1 MRKNSEP
8 NGASNS
14 RVVEGFAQ
22 HITTSEKKV
31 EVNYGVDGIT
41 DRARQMAL
49 ELGKAIN
56 GSTQEEKDRGL
67 FGFQEI
73 YEKEFTDLNYT
84 VVSIEELNQ
93 YLNVDSKKVAFVEL
107 SYDIKDAVALTMI
120 ANGGRY
126 ESNLNASLKAANGVD
141 VESAVGI
148 NGGLLAG
155 LGEEM
160 INSAIFNPDVV
171 NVLYGFQAAF
181 EGNNLIK
188 GSEIALELLAKMD
201 NRDPEVAALATYI
214 NSVCGGVATTRIN
227 NGGANTDMTLIDLMS
242 GEADAPLKFRDFTTA
257 VVNRKEF
264 PISPTQLPM
273 WFNRPD
279 LITDFPEYNQV
290 GGRERWGRL
299 ISVVDA
305 MSNWLNYRHTGVA
318 QWNKEFSK
326 LLDYPQLKD
335 ISASKLTQMW
345 NESPG
350 FRLTAQTMFK
360 DFFIRDNTFPDSDV
374 YAIRMK
380 SFKLKD
386 VGSKDVKDWAND
398 FSKYIEDSLVPR
410 LVDQGIPTEVAK
422 MYAVAARVFMDVN
435 FDKADS
441 QREYNAIALDPC
453 RSTQSP
459 EEKMEQK
466 GGLVIKVD
474 PKKHVE
480 YLAKPEEDQQFG
492 GMFGKFMQR
501 MADLEGLSFAKML
514 KAAKDPNHYEYMY
527 APKHTA
533 LAWAEIQKV
542 TIFDDADNEEY
553 MSVAQMMLEKSIA
566 DMSRVDF
573 GFSGDD
579 GIYGGYQ
586 RDIAPVIDF
595 FGGLYKGDLKVD
607 VKKPET
613 VEKIAKEI
621 SNQRTEMLKI
631 KIDFDKGRPMMEKIF
646 GARFIAM
653 SIAASIP
660 GELDLNREILLPSG
674 PSGVQDKY
682 YNATV
687 DLFLKNMTG
696 INSDM
701 KDEVRKILH
710 STKHTDLN
718 FLLAEAT
725 PIYWERAKI
734 RLESEANRLKA
745 QNMGIL

>member
-181 EGNNLIK
+181 EGKNLEK

-214 NSVCGGVATTRIN
+214 NSVCGGVATSNIN
-227 NGGANTDMTLIDLMS
+227 KGGGANTDMTLIDLMS
-242 GEADAPLKFRDFTTA
+242 GEAEAPLKFKDFSTA

-264 PISPTQLPM
+264 PMSPTQLPM

-279 LITDFPEYNQV
+279 LITKYSEYNQV
-290 GGRERWGRL
+290 GGKERWGRL

-335 ISASKLTQMW
+335 ISAAKLTQMW

-360 DFFIRDNTFPDSDV
+360 DFFIQDKTFPDSNV
-374 YAIRMK
+374 FTIRMK
-380 SFKLKD
+380 SAKLND
-386 VGSKDVKDWAND
+386 TGSGDVKVWAND
-398 FSKYIEDSLVPR
+398 FSSYIENSLVPR
-410 LVDQGIPTEVAK
+410 LIDQGIPIEVAK

-453 RSTQSP
+453 RSTQNP
-459 EEKMEQK
+459 EEKIEQK
-466 GGLVIKVD
+466 GGAKIKVNSESG
-474 PKKHVE
+474 VVS
-480 YLAKPEEDQQFG
+480 LAEPEEDQQFG
-492 GMFGKFMQR
+492 GMFGKFIQR
-501 MADLEGLSFAKML
+501 MADLEGVPFVKML
-514 KAAKDPNHYEYMY
+514 MAAKDPAHYEYMY

-533 LAWAEIQKV
+533 LAWAEIQAV
-542 TIFDDADNEEY
+542 TIFNNAGDKERT
-553 MSVAQMMLEKSIA
+553 SVARLLLEK
-566 DMSRVDF
+566 DFNNVKRVDF
-573 GFSGDD
+573 GYSGDD

-586 RDIAPVIDF
+586 RDIAPIVDF
-595 FGGLYKGDLKVD
+595 FGGLYKGDIKVD
-607 VKKPET
+607 VKKLET
-613 VEKIAKEI
+613 IEKVAKEI

-631 KIDFDKGRPMMEKIF
+631 QKFENNGPMMEKIF
-646 GARFIAM
+646 GARFVAM
-653 SIAASIP
+653 SIVASIP
-660 GELDLNREILLPSG
+660 GELDLNRTVLLP
-674 PSGVQDKY
+674 D
-682 YNATV
+682 TV
-687 DLFLKNMTG
+687 KDNMYDFVVDTFLKHLTG
-696 INSDM
+696 MDADF
-701 KDEVRKILH
+701 KEEVRNILH
-710 STKHTDLN
+710 SSKTNLLFDAVPATNPK
-718 FLLAEAT
+718 FL
-725 PIYWERAKI
+725 ERKAIRIVSAANKSKAK
-734 RLESEANRLKA
+734 S
-745 QNMGIL
+745 MGIL